1 MSEKQQGCTIV
12 NEHETK
18 EYIGKKNIWG
28 RGRGWLHE
36 EVNESDIDV
45 FEFEFSL
52 LYFMN
57 KIN

>member
-1 MSEKQQGCTIV
+1 MRMKQK
-12 NEHETK
+12 NA
-18 EYIGKKNIWG
+18 YIGKKNIWG